1 MRPPPKQARVV
12 PILPR
17 SSIDDAAESNHDGGD
32 DT

>member
-1 MRPPPKQARVV
+1 MRPPPKQARMV

-17 SSIDDAAESNHDGGD
+17 RSIDDAAEGNQDGGD